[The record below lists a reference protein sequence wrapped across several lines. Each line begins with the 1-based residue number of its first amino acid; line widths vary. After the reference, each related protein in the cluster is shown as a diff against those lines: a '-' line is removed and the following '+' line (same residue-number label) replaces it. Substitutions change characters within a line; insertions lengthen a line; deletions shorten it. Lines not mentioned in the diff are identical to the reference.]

1 MQEIEKRIALLRL
14 LLADVEG
21 KRAQLSEMERQYEA
35 QLARI
40 VEFVVYREG
49 DLGNALSLMAEV
61 QSKRDEVVRTSNH
74 LSMIASKA
82 NLELEMLVLTKRV
95 AEARSQLVEL
105 EERQKELSARLS
117 RISGDEAGAGAEI
130 EAGEIAARGLEASQV
145 EDIRSIYEEV
155 EAVAREISRLNNL
168 ITEASERAARTIQP
182 TP

>member
-21 KRAQLSEMERQYEA
+21 KRAQLAEMTRQYEA
-35 QLARI
+35 QLTRI

-61 QSKRDEVVRTSNH
+61 QGKLDEVTRTANH
-74 LSMIASKA
+74 LDMIASKA
-82 NLELEMLVLTKRV
+82 SLELEMLVLTKRV

-105 EERQKELSARLS
+105 EERQRELSARLS
-117 RISGDEAGAGAEI
+117 KLSGDGSGAGSE
-130 EAGEIAARGLEASQV
+130 EVSPRGLEANQV
-145 EDIRSIYEEV
+145 EDIRSIHAEV
-155 EAVAREISRLNNL
+155 EEVAREISRLNNI

-182 TP
+182 G